1 VVKEGENMYDS
12 IIDKKAIIRRKSDR
26 FYGEECTIIYDYKTG
41 ITPVIVKLDNG
52 VRLAYEYYDLDI
64 L

>member
-1 VVKEGENMYDS
+1 MYDS